1 MCTHSFQIKK
11 LEKKLAVAEK
21 KLQQTRKD
29 NQVLARYINIKR
41 KKEKARK
48 KAKEETSK
56 KAK

>member
-1 MCTHSFQIKK
+1 
-11 LEKKLAVAEK
+11 LAVAEK

-29 NQVLARYINIKR
+29 NQALARYINIKR
-41 KKEKARK
+41 KKKKTRK